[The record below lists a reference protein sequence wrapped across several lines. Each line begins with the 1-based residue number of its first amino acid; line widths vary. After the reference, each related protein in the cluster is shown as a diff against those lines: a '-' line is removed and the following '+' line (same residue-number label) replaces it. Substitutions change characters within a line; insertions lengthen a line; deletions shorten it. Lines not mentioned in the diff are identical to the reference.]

1 MPLTIHESFTD
12 LSKSEFEIFSSD
24 LVNTFPNGQ
33 KRKEAVAYLQGIM
46 SKDKRSLAEER
57 TTLRTKRRSRAQ
69 KQDTL
74 DTLIGSLQFDFNRTT
89 DLFVQQSPSDA
100 DILLLLAE
108 DNQEVYLKGRTF
120 VGDLIISGDSVLVD
134 GLGNGKSARHEEL
147 VNTAIVTGDIII
159 SGNDVIIRG
168 IDFTSTT
175 NQALRFTGTPENI
188 TVEHCKFTA
197 GEGIVDSKFWYGDG
211 LSGNITLKNCLVQGF
226 NSWMLMDAHTTSAT
240 PTLPLKR
247 VRIKQNYFLNNYGSI
262 AVRGMASDPTKLVA
276 YTNNKFVAPVQH
288 VYFWDF
294 IEANN
299 AIRIVVTGNEATGQV
314 GNDTVPGKRGFLQT
328 WSRSSVP
335 WTLEYKDN
343 ILTNLKIGG
352 KIAHNNTF
360 FAPDDENED
369 FVIDLSSVHTNV
381 AYAFSFI
388 YKKNDG
394 STASA
399 DKWLG
404 NGDYT
409 PENIATYPSVPT
421 TINPSAYSVVLS

>member
-12 LSKSEFEIFSSD
+12 LSKSEFETFSAA

-46 SKDKRSLAEER
+46 SRDKLSLAEER
-57 TTLRTKRRSRAQ
+57 TTLRAKRRARAQ
-69 KQDTL
+69 KQDSL
-74 DTLIGSLQFDFNRTT
+74 DTLIDSLQFDFNRTT

-100 DILLLLAE
+100 DILQLLSE

-120 VGDLIISGDSVLVD
+120 VGDLIISGDSVLID
-134 GLGNGKSARHEEL
+134 GLGNAKSARNEEL
-147 VNTAIVTGDIII
+147 TNSAVVTGDIIV

-175 NQALRFTGTPENI
+175 DQGIRFTGTPENI

-197 GEGIVDSKFWYGDG
+197 GAGIVDSKFWYGDG

-240 PTLPLKR
+240 PTVPLKR

-262 AVRGMASDPTKLVA
+262 AVRGMASNPTKLVA
-276 YTNNKFVAPVQH
+276 YTNNKFVSPVQH
-288 VYFWDF
+288 ASFWDF

-299 AIRIVVTGNEATGQV
+299 AIKIVVTGNEATGQV

-335 WTLEYKDN
+335 WTLEYKEN
-343 ILTNLKIGG
+343 TLTNLKVGG
-352 KIAHNNTF
+352 KIANTNSF
-360 FAPDDENED
+360 FAVNDESED
-369 FVIDLSSVHTNV
+369 FVIDISSVHTNV
-381 AYAFSFI
+381 AFAFSFI

-399 DKWLG
+399 DKWIS

-409 PENIATYPSVPT
+409 PENIATYPTVAT
-421 TINPSAYSVVLS
+421 TINPNGYSVVVS